1 MTFNQ
6 FIVDQAIAT
15 ARAEK
20 AMMRRMS
27 RRQSQRRALRRL
39 SKKDYK
45 TLRFED

>member
-1 MTFNQ
+1 MTYNE
-6 FIVDQAIAT
+6 FILAQAIST